1 MNGKDKIS
9 VIIPCYNVQKYIMR
23 CFDSIYSQ
31 TYGFE
36 NLEVILID
44 DLSTDNTWS
53 ILESLQRKY
62 PENVISL
69 KIQKKGKCGGAR
81 NLGMDI
87 CTGKYITFVDADD
100 YVHPDMLRV
109 LYDRMTEDD
118 YDVAQCGVSCFK
130 ADKPNVLEVN
140 DLEIQRLDL
149 DNVDNRKNL
158 IIGLT
163 GFTNVTAWAKLYSTK
178 FIIEHNLR
186 FIEDVY
192 YEDTH
197 FSMLCVLLAKKYC
210 KVQSTLYYY
219 FENTEG
225 IIRSEISNAKIRDAK
240 IIMDHI
246 RQAIQSRKAELGN
259 VIEQCYCEIQ
269 TFLLWHQYIEP
280 YSRIETFMNREL
292 DICKEEFLKS
302 EPDIFNNPYV
312 KFFSDD
318 VVLKRMSRLRVTAKK
333 MNNVCFLDNAIHIC
347 LGIHDKDGNYSV
359 WAGTTM
365 QSIVENTKAPIVFH
379 EEVIWLYTFFTDV
392 RTSPV
397 TFTLKELEATMAE
410 EDYTFSREGKTC
422 RYQFKESGRFY
433 TCYMVDD
440 TSDLVHRVEIVS
452 NGCLIRKDFY
462 TYCRTFSEYYAPL
475 DGKAHLYGRT
485 FFNEDGSVCYEE
497 VIEDDSTFY
506 RIGAQVLYTKA
517 DLVGYMVKRLNLTA
531 DDVVIIDRTTGIGQ
545 AILEN
550 CGPARVGIV
559 VHADHFSEG
568 GTDDDYI
575 LWNNYYEYSFSQTEH
590 IDFYITAT
598 DAQNE
603 LMRQQFK
610 KYCGKE
616 PLVVTIPVGS
626 LDELK
631 YPDEPR
637 KRHSLITA
645 SRLATEKH
653 CDWLVEAVVKAKE
666 SVPDISL
673 DIYGKGGDEAK
684 LKGLIG
690 RLGCADYVHL
700 MGQQKLDDVYK
711 HYDAYVA
718 ASQSEGFGLTLMEAI
733 GSGLPIVG
741 FDVRYGNQTF
751 IDDGQNGYKI
761 PITDEMDQK
770 EKIKLL
776 SERIV
781 RMFTEDDMDAFSGH
795 SYEKAKEYLTKE
807 VVHRW
812 IELLK

>member
-1 MNGKDKIS
+1 M
-9 VIIPCYNVQKYIMR
+9 VYN
-23 CFDSIYSQ
+23 F
-31 TYGFE
+31 
-36 NLEVILID
+36 
-44 DLSTDNTWS
+44 
-53 ILESLQRKY
+53 
-62 PENVISL
+62 
-69 KIQKKGKCGGAR
+69 
-81 NLGMDI
+81 NLGI
-87 CTGKYITFVDADD
+87 GWASSGVEYAQSYRANLLRRAYIPARFVFT
-100 YVHPDMLRV
+100 DMFP
-109 LYDRMTEDD
+109 TE
-118 YDVAQCGVSCFK
+118 
-130 ADKPNVLEVN
+130 N
-140 DLEIQRLDL
+140 
-149 DNVDNRKNL
+149 
-158 IIGLT
+158 
-163 GFTNVTAWAKLYSTK
+163 
-178 FIIEHNLR
+178 IEHMTRNIGSL
-186 FIEDVY
+186 E
-192 YEDTH
+192 
-197 FSMLCVLLAKKYC
+197 
-210 KVQSTLYYY
+210 
-219 FENTEG
+219 
-225 IIRSEISNAKIRDAK
+225 
-240 IIMDHI
+240 
-246 RQAIQSRKAELGN
+246 
-259 VIEQCYCEIQ
+259 
-269 TFLLWHQYIEP
+269 
-280 YSRIETFMNREL
+280 
-292 DICKEEFLKS
+292 
-302 EPDIFNNPYV
+302 
-312 KFFSDD
+312 
-318 VVLKRMSRLRVTAKK
+318 
-333 MNNVCFLDNAIHIC
+333 
-347 LGIHDKDGNYSV
+347 
-359 WAGTTM
+359 
-365 QSIVENTKAPIVFH
+365 

-410 EDYTFSREGKTC
+410 EDYTFSRDGKTC

-440 TSDLVHRVEIVS
+440 TSDLVNRVEIVS

-497 VIEDDSTFY
+497 VIEDDSAFY

-531 DDVVIIDRTTGIGQ
+531 
-545 AILEN
+545 
-550 CGPARVGIV
+550 
-559 VHADHFSEG
+559 
-568 GTDDDYI
+568 DDYI

-616 PLVVTIPVGS
+616 PQVVIIPVGS

-751 IDDGQNGYKI
+751 IDDGQNGYRI

-781 RMFTEDDMDAFSGH
+781 RMFTEDDMDAFSAH

>member
-1 MNGKDKIS
+1 MYK
-9 VIIPCYNVQKYIMR
+9 
-23 CFDSIYSQ
+23 
-31 TYGFE
+31 
-36 NLEVILID
+36 
-44 DLSTDNTWS
+44 
-53 ILESLQRKY
+53 
-62 PENVISL
+62 
-69 KIQKKGKCGGAR
+69 
-81 NLGMDI
+81 
-87 CTGKYITFVDADD
+87 
-100 YVHPDMLRV
+100 
-109 LYDRMTEDD
+109 
-118 YDVAQCGVSCFK
+118 
-130 ADKPNVLEVN
+130 
-140 DLEIQRLDL
+140 
-149 DNVDNRKNL
+149 
-158 IIGLT
+158 
-163 GFTNVTAWAKLYSTK
+163 
-178 FIIEHNLR
+178 
-186 FIEDVY
+186 
-192 YEDTH
+192 
-197 FSMLCVLLAKKYC
+197 
-210 KVQSTLYYY
+210 
-219 FENTEG
+219 
-225 IIRSEISNAKIRDAK
+225 
-240 IIMDHI
+240 
-246 RQAIQSRKAELGN
+246 RQ
-259 VIEQCYCEIQ
+259 
-269 TFLLWHQYIEP
+269 
-280 YSRIETFMNREL
+280 
-292 DICKEEFLKS
+292 
-302 EPDIFNNPYV
+302 
-312 KFFSDD
+312 
-318 VVLKRMSRLRVTAKK
+318 
-333 MNNVCFLDNAIHIC
+333 
-347 LGIHDKDGNYSV
+347 
-359 WAGTTM
+359 
-365 QSIVENTKAPIVFH
+365 
-379 EEVIWLYTFFTDV
+379 
-392 RTSPV
+392 
-397 TFTLKELEATMAE
+397 
-410 EDYTFSREGKTC
+410 
-422 RYQFKESGRFY
+422 
-433 TCYMVDD
+433 
-440 TSDLVHRVEIVS
+440 
-452 NGCLIRKDFY
+452 
-462 TYCRTFSEYYAPL
+462 
-475 DGKAHLYGRT
+475 HLYGRT

-616 PLVVTIPVGS
+616 PQVVTIPVGS

-781 RMFTEDDMDAFSGH
+781 RMFTEDDMDAFSEH

-812 IELLK
+812 IEMLK

>member
-1 MNGKDKIS
+1 M
-9 VIIPCYNVQKYIMR
+9 VYN
-23 CFDSIYSQ
+23 F
-31 TYGFE
+31 
-36 NLEVILID
+36 
-44 DLSTDNTWS
+44 
-53 ILESLQRKY
+53 
-62 PENVISL
+62 
-69 KIQKKGKCGGAR
+69 
-81 NLGMDI
+81 NLGI
-87 CTGKYITFVDADD
+87 GWASSGVEYAQSYRANLLRRAYIPARFVFT
-100 YVHPDMLRV
+100 DMFP
-109 LYDRMTEDD
+109 TE
-118 YDVAQCGVSCFK
+118 
-130 ADKPNVLEVN
+130 N
-140 DLEIQRLDL
+140 
-149 DNVDNRKNL
+149 
-158 IIGLT
+158 
-163 GFTNVTAWAKLYSTK
+163 
-178 FIIEHNLR
+178 IEHMTRN
-186 FIEDVY
+186 I
-192 YEDTH
+192 
-197 FSMLCVLLAKKYC
+197 
-210 KVQSTLYYY
+210 
-219 FENTEG
+219 G
-225 IIRSEISNAKIRDAK
+225 
-240 IIMDHI
+240 
-246 RQAIQSRKAELGN
+246 
-259 VIEQCYCEIQ
+259 
-269 TFLLWHQYIEP
+269 
-280 YSRIETFMNREL
+280 
-292 DICKEEFLKS
+292 
-302 EPDIFNNPYV
+302 
-312 KFFSDD
+312 
-318 VVLKRMSRLRVTAKK
+318 
-333 MNNVCFLDNAIHIC
+333 FLD
-347 LGIHDKDGNYSV
+347 
-359 WAGTTM
+359 
-365 QSIVENTKAPIVFH
+365 

-410 EDYTFSREGKTC
+410 EDYTFSRDGKTC
-422 RYQFKESGRFY
+422 RYQFKERGRFY

-497 VIEDDSTFY
+497 VIEDDSSFY

-616 PLVVTIPVGS
+616 PHVVTIPVGS

-631 YPDEPR
+631 YADEPR

-645 SRLATEKH
+645 SRLAAEKH

-673 DIYGKGGDEAK
+673 DIYGKGSDEAK
-684 LKGLIG
+684 LKELIG
-690 RLGCADYVHL
+690 RLGCDDYVHL

-751 IDDGQNGYKI
+751 IDDGQNGYRI

-781 RMFTEDDMDAFSGH
+781 RMFTEDDMDAFSAH

>member
-140 DLEIQRLDL
+140 DFEIQRLDL

-312 KFFSDD
+312 KAFSDN
-318 VVLKRMSRLRVTAKK
+318 VILKRMSKLRVTAKK
-333 MNNVCFLDNAIHIC
+333 MDNAYFLDNAMHIC
-347 LGIHDKDGNYSV
+347 FGIHDKDGNYSV
-359 WAGTTM
+359 
-365 QSIVENTKAPIVFH
+365 
-379 EEVIWLYTFFTDV
+379 
-392 RTSPV
+392 
-397 TFTLKELEATMAE
+397 
-410 EDYTFSREGKTC
+410 
-422 RYQFKESGRFY
+422 
-433 TCYMVDD
+433 
-440 TSDLVHRVEIVS
+440 
-452 NGCLIRKDFY
+452 
-462 TYCRTFSEYYAPL
+462 
-475 DGKAHLYGRT
+475 
-485 FFNEDGSVCYEE
+485 
-497 VIEDDSTFY
+497 
-506 RIGAQVLYTKA
+506 
-517 DLVGYMVKRLNLTA
+517 
-531 DDVVIIDRTTGIGQ
+531 
-545 AILEN
+545 
-550 CGPARVGIV
+550 
-559 VHADHFSEG
+559 
-568 GTDDDYI
+568 
-575 LWNNYYEYSFSQTEH
+575 
-590 IDFYITAT
+590 
-598 DAQNE
+598 
-603 LMRQQFK
+603 
-610 KYCGKE
+610 
-616 PLVVTIPVGS
+616 
-626 LDELK
+626 
-631 YPDEPR
+631 
-637 KRHSLITA
+637 
-645 SRLATEKH
+645 
-653 CDWLVEAVVKAKE
+653 
-666 SVPDISL
+666 
-673 DIYGKGGDEAK
+673 
-684 LKGLIG
+684 
-690 RLGCADYVHL
+690 
-700 MGQQKLDDVYK
+700 
-711 HYDAYVA
+711 
-718 ASQSEGFGLTLMEAI
+718 
-733 GSGLPIVG
+733 
-741 FDVRYGNQTF
+741 
-751 IDDGQNGYKI
+751 
-761 PITDEMDQK
+761 
-770 EKIKLL
+770 
-776 SERIV
+776 
-781 RMFTEDDMDAFSGH
+781 
-795 SYEKAKEYLTKE
+795 
-807 VVHRW
+807 
-812 IELLK
+812 